1 MMLATGARIK
11 AIRVLADVSQE
22 DVCRLFNL
30 DQSAWSK
37 WETGKRLADLAT
49 MIRFAVR
56 FRASLD
62 FIYRG
67 VVTGCHPDLARLL
80 EQQYPNLIAPP
91 PSYRDRDTDTALA
104 SYRQSTGQPTT
115 D

>member
-1 MMLATGARIK
+1 MLATGARIK
-11 AIRVLADVSQE
+11 AIRTLADVSQE
-22 DVCRLFNL
+22 DVCRLFKL

-49 MIRFAVR
+49 MIRFVVR

-67 VVTGCHPDLARLL
+67 VLTGCHPDLARLM
-80 EQQYPNLIAPP
+80 EQHYPNLIAQRPNHM
-91 PSYRDRDTDTALA
+91 DQDTGTALA
-104 SYRQSTGQPTT
+104 SYRRSTTQLTT